1 MKLNVILITYRQE
14 DYIRQ
19 TLDSILMQQTDFRYN
34 IVVADDCSPDTTLRI
49 IEEYA
54 ERSNVE
60 FIFLRNEKNLG
71 YTENYK
77 RAFAA
82 CTAPYIA
89 IMEGDDYWT
98 SPQHLQHHV
107 DFLDAHPDC
116 SISFNRH
123 ERLFV
128 DKGYT
133 DIPAWSEQEDYRLIT
148 TNQLALGNQIGNL
161 SCCVLRNRKIED
173 KIFEAYFFADWLL
186 GMYLGM
192 YGTLAQQKKV
202 TSAYRVH
209 DNGQWSRMGE
219 EEQYHTLLKMISEYD
234 SLLDYKYTDEFKLYT
249 KRINI
254 NLYGDKSLKGRLK
267 KLIPNCIMK
276 KYRKLRYEQ

>member
-1 MKLNVILITYRQE
+1 MKLNVILITYKQE

-19 TLDSILMQQTDFRYN
+19 TVESILMQKTNFAFN
-34 IVVADDCSPDTTLRI
+34 IVVADDCSPDATLDI
-49 IEEYA
+49 IKEY
-54 ERSNVE
+54 ENSSDIE
-60 FIFLRNEKNLG
+60 FKILDTPQNLG

-82 CTAPYIA
+82 CKAQYIA
-89 IMEGDDYWT
+89 IMEGDDFWT
-98 SPQHLQHHV
+98 SEFHLQKHI
-107 DFLDAHPDC
+107 DFLEANADC
-116 SISFNRH
+116 SMSFNRH

-128 DKGYT
+128 DKGYN
-133 DIPAWSEQEDYRLIT
+133 DIPQWPYDGDYRLIT
-148 TNQLALGNQIGNL
+148 TNEMVLGNQIGNL
-161 SCCVLRNRKIED
+161 SCCVIRNQAIED

-192 YGTLAQQKKV
+192 FGTLAQQKEV

-209 DNGQWSRMGE
+209 DNGQWSRMSE
-219 EEQYHTLLKMISEYD
+219 KEQYHTLLKMIDEYD
-234 SLLDYKYTDEFKLYT
+234 PLLDYKYTNEFSLYK

-267 KLIPNCIMK
+267 SLIPAWIMK
-276 KYRKLRYEQ
+276 KYRKLRYE